1 MAGTAK
7 ATKTAPTKKNLQ
19 DLARLRLKEANALFD
34 AGLYDGC
41 VYLAGYAVELAL
53 KARICRVL
61 KIATYPAEGFGSSY
75 KVPSLDQLKVLAALN
90 PDIDVTKNEKL
101 FENWSIA
108 VKWDPEQRY
117 EPPGTYD
124 KTAAKDILDSIQSK
138 PNGVLTWL
146 TKRW

>member
-1 MAGTAK
+1 MAGTAISK
-7 ATKTAPTKKNLQ
+7 KTAPTKKNLQ
-19 DLARLRLKEANALFD
+19 DLARLRLKEAKALFD

-61 KIATYPAEGFGSSY
+61 KISKYPAEGFGSSY
-75 KVPSLDQLKVLAALN
+75 KVHSLDQLKVLAALD
-90 PDIDVTKNEKL
+90 PDISVTKNKDL
-101 FENWSIA
+101 FDNWSIA

-117 EPPGTYD
+117 DPPGTYD
-124 KTAAKDILDSIQSK
+124 EPAAKDILDSIQSK
-138 PNGVLTWL
+138 PDGVLTWL

>member
-1 MAGTAK
+1 MAGTPNPK
-7 ATKTAPTKKNLQ
+7 KTAPTKKTLQ

-34 AGLYDGC
+34 AGLYDGS
-41 VYLAGYAVELAL
+41 VYLAGYAVELGL

-75 KVPSLDQLKVLAALN
+75 KVHSFDQLKVLAALD
-90 PDIDVTKNEKL
+90 PDISVTKNKEL
-101 FENWSIA
+101 FDNWSIA

-117 EPPGTYD
+117 DPPGTYD
-124 KTAAKDILDSIQSK
+124 EQSANDILESIQSK
-138 PNGVLTWL
+138 PNGVFTWL